1 MYFVVSLSF
10 FIPAF
15 SFVTILEDSKEL
27 IWLFLDRGVGLG
39 YMGQSSEQ
47 LYRNEVMV
55 LRGLW
60 LSLVQ
65 KVEREGRN
73 FMMQQLK

>member
-1 MYFVVSLSF
+1 MYFIVSLSL
-10 FIPAF
+10 FISAF

-27 IWLFLDRGVGLG
+27 YLVISRQSVGLG
-39 YMGQSSEQ
+39 YMGQGSEW
-47 LYRNEVMV
+47 LYRNEIMV

-65 KVEREGRN
+65 KAERKGRN
-73 FMMQQLK
+73 FMVQQLK